1 MIVLIDYI
9 GPAYTAVTA
18 RTTLRPP
25 GELQQQ
31 RPKTQARWPDSLK
44 KFVGRCFQDIED
56 SDPEKPAIEQELKRL
71 ITQAFEED
79 RVWEEDWDNKEL
91 EILTKRKQQLD
102 KNTKEKKRK
111 SNSIQPLY
119 VDNAVEVQRREKRA
133 RRFDEDRKPTDHL
146 PPIYEVAC
154 TDVIDWDKDTIVGR
168 CQTLEKR
175 YLRLTSAPDPETVRP
190 LPILKKTLDL
200 LKKKWRKES
209 NYAYICDQFKSLRQD
224 LTVQRIKNEFTV
236 TVYELH
242 ARVALE
248 KGDLG
253 EYNQCQTQLV
263 SLYEHGLKGNQFEFL
278 AYRILYLL
286 HTRNHADVNDIL
298 SKLTPVEKSDP
309 AILHALEVRS
319 ALATSNY
326 HRFFSL
332 YLNAPNMG
340 GYLMD
345 CFIVRERVNALC
357 TMCKA
362 YRPYLTVR
370 FIADELGFE
379 NEAECIQFLQEREA
393 GTFLDSDYKAI
404 STKDALEGVERAK
417 LSQLKIDI
425 KGQI

>member
-1 MIVLIDYI
+1 
-9 GPAYTAVTA
+9 
-18 RTTLRPP
+18 LRPP
-25 GELQQQ
+25 RELQQQ
-31 RPKTQARWPDSLK
+31 RPKTQWPDSLK
-44 KFVGRCFQDIED
+44 KFVGRCFQDVED
-56 SDPEKPAIEQELKRL
+56 NDPEKLAVEQELKKL

-91 EILTKRKQQLD
+91 EILAKRKLQVG

-111 SNSIQPLY
+111 SNSIQPL
-119 VDNAVEVQRREKRA
+119 DIDTPVEVQRREKRA
-133 RRFDEDRKPTDHL
+133 RRFDEDRKPNDHI
-146 PPIYEVAC
+146 PPVHEAAYTV
-154 TDVIDWDKDTIVGR
+154 DVIDWDKDTIVGR

-190 LPILKKTLDL
+190 LPILKKTLDF
-200 LKKKWRKES
+200 LKKKWREES

-224 LTVQRIKNEFTV
+224 LTVQRIKNDFTV

-263 SLYEHGLKGNQFEFL
+263 SLYEHGLEGNHFEFL

-286 HTRNHADVNDIL
+286 HTRNRSDVNDIL
-298 SKLTPVEKSDP
+298 SKLTLTEKSHA
-309 AILHALEVRS
+309 AILHALQVRS
-319 ALATSNY
+319 ALATCNY

-370 FIADELGFE
+370 FVADELGFE

-393 GTFLDSDYKAI
+393 GTFVDDDYKRFN
-404 STKDALEGVERAK
+404 TKDALEGLERAK